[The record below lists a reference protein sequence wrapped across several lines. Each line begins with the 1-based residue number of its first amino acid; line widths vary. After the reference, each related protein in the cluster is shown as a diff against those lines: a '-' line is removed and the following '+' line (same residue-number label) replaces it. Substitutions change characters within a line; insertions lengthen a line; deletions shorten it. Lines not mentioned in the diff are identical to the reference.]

1 MKLILGF
8 TLAFATGAVCRV
20 ARIPS
25 PAPNALLGS
34 LLVVAMSVGYIA
46 AGRILAR
53 PHVVQSSINGE
64 KLCR

>member
-8 TLAFATGAVCRV
+8 TLAFTIGAVCRL

-46 AGRILAR
+46 AGALAR
-53 PHVVQSSINGE
+53 PHAVQSSINGE